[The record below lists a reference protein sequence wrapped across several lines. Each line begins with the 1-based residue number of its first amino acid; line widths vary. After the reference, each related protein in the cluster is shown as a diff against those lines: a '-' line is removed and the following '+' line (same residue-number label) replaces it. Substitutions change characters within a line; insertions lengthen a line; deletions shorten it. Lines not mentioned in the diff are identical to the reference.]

1 MIITMANTKG
11 GAGKTTVMRTLAG
24 HAAHIGRKVLIL
36 DCDTS
41 ENASRWKQLS
51 VDADI
56 WPDNIELISVNTPA
70 ELLDTG
76 PELNTADRLI
86 FIDLEGTTNEF
97 FGAGLFIADHIIC
110 PVKLSGDELFGA
122 FTLHSGVMEELRQQR
137 SFVPPITVVLTDHDL
152 IDRRA
157 KKIREFWEL
166 LAESDMHVAKATL
179 PSRKVYKAMQLGGT
193 LYTIPN
199 SDPKAIADGAAL
211 YHELFD
217 PPVLAEAAG

>member
-11 GAGKTTVMRTLAG
+11 GAGKTTIMRTLAG
-24 HAAHIGRKVLIL
+24 HAAHIGRKVTIL

-51 VDADI
+51 VAANI
-56 WPDNIELISVNTPA
+56 WPEEIELKSIDTPSDLLDIAPALNTP
-70 ELLDTG
+70 DS
-76 PELNTADRLI
+76 LI

-97 FGAGLFIADHIIC
+97 FGAGLYVADRVIC
-110 PVKLSGDELFGA
+110 PVKLSGDEIFGA
-122 FTLHSGVMEELRQQR
+122 FTLHTGVMEELGRQR
-137 SFVPPITVVLTDHDL
+137 PTLPSITVVLTDHDI
-152 IDRRA
+152 IDQRA

-166 LAESDMHVAKATL
+166 LSESDMKVARATL

-199 SDPKAIADGAAL
+199 ADPKAIADGAAL
-211 YHELFD
+211 FNELFGESAM
-217 PPVLAEAAG
+217 AEAAE